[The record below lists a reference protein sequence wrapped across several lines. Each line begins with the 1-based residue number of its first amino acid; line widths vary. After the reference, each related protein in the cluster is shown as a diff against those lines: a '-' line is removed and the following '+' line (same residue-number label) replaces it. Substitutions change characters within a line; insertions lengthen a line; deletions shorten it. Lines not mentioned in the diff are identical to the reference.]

1 MFTVAFMFRR
11 KPGLSRETFDALYE
25 AHREVMTRESRGLVS
40 YVQYPTRAVADVGGI
55 VCNAGATTYD
65 ALSIYTYHCEADAVF
80 TTQRV
85 AVVEDS
91 ERFID
96 FSSMVT
102 LAVNAHT
109 VVEA

>member
-25 AHREVMTRESRGLVS
+25 AHREVMARESRGLVR
-40 YVQYPTRAVADVGGI
+40 YVQYPTHAVAEIGGI
-55 VCNAGATTYD
+55 VCNAGPTTYD
-65 ALSIYTYHCEADAVF
+65 ALSIYTYRSEADAVY

-85 AVVEDS
+85 AVIEDS

-102 LAVNAHT
+102 LALNTHI